1 MSYFPK
7 HVCGR
12 LSVSSSRSG
21 VTPRSISL
29 KMKLLTVLLNAGLAA
44 KLGDVAGNMSLLSA
58 ALGSVKP
65 VDLPGVGQVLMKEED
80 HGDKWAL
87 VMKLSKNDFC
97 HGSSRWT
104 DGEAFNADKM
114 LDDSFPN
121 HREYDAKHI
130 AFHKLAGV
138 TAIRLQTQSGSSEVY
153 FEGSG
158 TPEQLI
164 TTNDIKISAA
174 GGFNSKTYWDSWQT
188 TFGNARDRAPAFMRA
203 DKFVTDPKPECRT
216 DPWNAPSGCGK
227 PCLFCMQAGDGSGC
241 PVARAHNDISSGI
254 GLSASYCGG
263 GDSGDCST
271 SSNWAGDRRT
281 LVWAKIAGPHALI
294 LSVVF
299 FLSNLPRACG
309 SSLAGGRGRNLRFCF
324 HGTLFAHP

>member
-1 MSYFPK
+1 M
-7 HVCGR
+7 
-12 LSVSSSRSG
+12 
-21 VTPRSISL
+21 ISAPGWGQ
-29 KMKLLTVLLNAGLAA
+29 LLV
-44 KLGDVAGNMSLLSA
+44 
-58 ALGSVKP
+58 
-65 VDLPGVGQVLMKEED
+65 KEEN
-80 HGDKWAL
+80 GDSWAL

-104 DGEAFNADKM
+104 DGQATNPHFL
-114 LDDSFPN
+114 LDTSFPN

-138 TAIRLQTQSGSSEVY
+138 TAIRLQTKFGASEVH

-188 TFGNARDRAPAFMRA
+188 TFGDARDRAPAFMRA

-227 PCLFCMQAGDGSGC
+227 PCLFCMQAGDGPGC
-241 PVARAHNDISSGI
+241 PVASAWNDISSGI
-254 GLSASYCGG
+254 GLSASHCGG

-271 SSNWAGDRRT
+271 SGNWAGDSST
-281 LVWAKIAGPHALI
+281 LVWAKFSGCTSSMQSGACNGDLHAEECSTVPLADCGKKF
-294 LSVVF
+294 VQDGEVF
-299 FLSNLPRACG
+299 LQCMLVGGNTCSP
-309 SSLAGGRGRNLRFCF
+309 AGGACLMSDCDLIN
-324 HGTLFAHP
+324 FA